1 VSLPFPERG
10 LYAVT
15 ADPEDFERLKRQIRA
30 VLAGG
35 ARVVQLRDKH
45 GRLSPDQVRELV
57 TLCHDFRVPLIV
69 NDRVDLVRRTGADGV
84 HLGRD
89 DTDIHE
95 ARKVLGPDAII
106 GISCYRD
113 LERADAAERAGA
125 SYVAFGAF
133 FSSPSKPEAAP
144 APLSLLRRARRTL
157 RCPIVAI
164 GGITPERAPAVIE
177 AGADLVAVISALFH
191 SPDPRKTAA
200 GFARLFPDPE
210 PKRK

>member
-1 VSLPFPERG
+1 MPLPFPKRG

-15 ADPEDFERLKRQIRA
+15 CDPEDFGHLKRQTRA
-30 VLAGG
+30 VLNGG

-45 GRLSPDQVRELV
+45 GRLSSDQVRELV
-57 TLCHDFRVPLIV
+57 TLCHDFQVPLIV
-69 NDRVDLVRRTGADGV
+69 NDRVDLARRTGADGV

-89 DTDIHE
+89 DAGIHQ
-95 ARKVLGPDAII
+95 ARKRLGDDAII

-113 LERADAAERAGA
+113 LARARAAERAGA

-133 FSSPSKPEAAP
+133 FPSPSKPEATP
-144 APLSLLRRARRTL
+144 APLSLLRQARRTL

-164 GGITPERAPAVIE
+164 GGITLERAPEVIG

-191 SPDPRKTAA
+191 APDPRKAA
-200 GFARLFPDPE
+200 FGFARLFPDPD
-210 PKRK
+210 PIRR

>member
-1 VSLPFPERG
+1 VPLPFPKFG

-15 ADPEDFERLKRQIRA
+15 CDPEDFERLKRQTRA

-35 ARVVQLRDKH
+35 ARVVQLRDQH
-45 GRLSPDQVRELV
+45 GRLFPDQVRELV
-57 TLCHDFRVPLIV
+57 ALCHDFRVPLIV
-69 NDRVDLVRRTGADGV
+69 NDRVDLARRAGADGV

-95 ARKVLGPDAII
+95 ARKVLGDDAII

-113 LERADAAERAGA
+113 LERASAAERAGA

-133 FSSPSKPEAAP
+133 FPSPSKPEAAP
-144 APLSLLRRARRTL
+144 APLSLLRWARRTL

-164 GGITPERAPAVIE
+164 GGITLDRAPEVVG

-191 SPDPRKTAA
+191 SPDPRKAA
-200 GFARLFPDPE
+200 SGFARLFPEPE
-210 PKRK
+210 PKRE